1 MYKDITNANEWGTK
15 MIVNAETA
23 ANIRAR
29 ADALCA
35 FLGTRT
41 FYKAEEVAHLN
52 PPTNEELSAL
62 EVFELNRDKPEQFT
76 AYVTWRT
83 DAVEAKEVTT
93 WTGQRVAVRCDAGPW
108 HTNNMGAK
116 WRQLRIKP
124 DFCRWYYTGREYDS
138 RQCVNFKRMKAA
150 F

>member
-1 MYKDITNANEWGTK
+1 
-15 MIVNAETA
+15 MISTEQASSIA
-23 ANIRAR
+23 QRI
-29 ADALCA
+29 DALRT
-35 FLGTRT
+35 FLGGRRS
-41 FYKAEEVAHLN
+41 YRPEEVAHLN
-52 PPTNEELSAL
+52 PPSNEEISSL
-62 EVFELNRDKPEQFT
+62 EVYELHRDKPEQFT

-83 DAVEAKEVTT
+83 DPVEAKLITT
-93 WTGQRVAVRCDAGPW
+93 WTGERVGVRCDAGPW

>member
-1 MYKDITNANEWGTK
+1 MLSPAQAAAVEARYNA
-15 MIVNAETA
+15 V
-23 ANIRAR
+23 RS
-29 ADALCA
+29 
-35 FLGTRT
+35 FLGKRT
-41 FYKAEEVAHLN
+41 SYKTEEVAHLN
-52 PPTNEELSAL
+52 PPSNEEVSAL
-62 EVFELNRDKPEQFT
+62 EVFRLHTEKPEQFT

-83 DAVEAKEVTT
+83 DPDEAKLITT
-93 WTGQRVAVRCDAGPW
+93 WTGERVAVRCDYGPW

-124 DFCRWYYTGREYDS
+124 DFCRWYYTGREYNS

>member
-1 MYKDITNANEWGTK
+1 MISPVQAADIETRYNAL
-15 MIVNAETA
+15 
-23 ANIRAR
+23 RAFIG
-29 ADALCA
+29 D
-35 FLGTRT
+35 RT
-41 FYKAEEVAHLN
+41 SHRTEEVAHLN
-52 PPTNEELSAL
+52 PPTNDEISAL
-62 EVFELNRDKPEQFT
+62 EVFRLHRDQPEQFT

-83 DAVEAKEVTT
+83 DPVEAKRITT
-93 WTGQRVAVRCDAGPW
+93 WTGERVGVRCDAGPW